1 MQAAETG
8 RRINQLYNDVNAIY
22 GLLNTIHKT
31 QGSHSRE
38 IESIKS
44 SLTDVRATQMR
55 HDNRLNELDVAIVG
69 VSDQIKEMRV
79 TQMRHENRFTE
90 IAERFDVQDA
100 KLDAQDAKLDAQ
112 GAKLDAHEAKLD
124 EHDAKLTAIGERLHA
139 HDKRFDAQDRK
150 LDLILEALNVN

>member
-90 IAERFDVQDA
+90 IAERFD
-100 KLDAQDAKLDAQ
+100 AQDAR
-112 GAKLDAHEAKLD
+112 LD
-124 EHDAKLTAIGERLHA
+124 EHDAKLTAIGERLNA